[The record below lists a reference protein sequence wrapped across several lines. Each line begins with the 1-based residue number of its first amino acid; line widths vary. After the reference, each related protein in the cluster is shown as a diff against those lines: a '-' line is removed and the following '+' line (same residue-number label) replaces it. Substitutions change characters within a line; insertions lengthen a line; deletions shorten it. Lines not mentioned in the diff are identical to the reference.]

1 MPVRRAVAAV
11 VVLAGLVAFL
21 YYYEFKGE
29 TARQEAQEERTR
41 ALSFV
46 NEAIERVRLDR
57 QGGTTIEII
66 RQGGAWHLASPLA
79 TRADDR
85 IVEGMLN
92 DLKSLKIERTLEG
105 VETAE
110 RGTFGLEEPA
120 ARVVL
125 SVGHDGG
132 SVGSEEAED
141 DAMALDIGGPV
152 PVSGGRY
159 AARPGQE
166 GVLLVAGNLTT
177 ILEATADRL
186 RQKKVIGM
194 DSWNIRKVAMKSQDG
209 SVMLEKT
216 GDSWRLTGPV
226 TVPADG
232 ARVESILSSLT
243 SAEAAGFAEE
253 KPSYEQLSSFGLTP
267 EAGAIDLEVTGEDGA
282 VHAVLGRSGAEES
295 TWAKRSDMDA
305 VMSIGASLRESV
317 ASALAEPESLRDP
330 RPARFNRFALSG
342 LTIVEESGA
351 KRTRDL
357 FKDATS
363 SWHLGSEE
371 GAAIPAERVNAILDA
386 LEMLVADRWETS
398 EKTSTQEAL
407 SIAFKEHAPAGGE
420 TAAQPL
426 SLTVGV
432 PGDSDGTA
440 APGIRESTIGSSLAS
455 VRYVV
460 PGSGVVKLL
469 EAVAQLEEP
478 VAAVAD
484 AAQPPAGGTVPPRTD
499 DGKGEKP

>member
-11 VVLAGLVAFL
+11 VILAGLVAFL

-29 TARQEAQEERTR
+29 AAREEAREERTR

-46 NEAIERVRLDR
+46 NEAIERVKLDR
-57 QGGTTIEII
+57 QDGTTIEII

-110 RGTFGLEEPA
+110 RETFGLEEPA

-194 DSWNIRKVAMKSQDG
+194 DSWNIRKVVMKSHND

-243 SAEAAGFAEE
+243 SAEATGFAEE

-267 EAGAIDLEVTGEDGA
+267 EAGAIDLEVTGEDAA
-282 VHAVLGRSGAEES
+282 VHAVLGRSGAEGS

-305 VMSIGASLRESV
+305 VMTIGASLRESV

-342 LTIVEESGA
+342 LTIVEKSGA
-351 KRTRDL
+351 QRRDL

-371 GAAIPAERVNAILDA
+371 GAVLPAERVNAILDA

-398 EKTSTQEAL
+398 EKASTQEAL
-407 SIAFKEHAPAGGE
+407 SIAFKEHDPEGGE
-420 TAAQPL
+420 TAAQAL
-426 SLTVGV
+426 SLTVGA
-432 PGDSDGTA
+432 PGGSDGTA
-440 APGIRESTIGSSLAS
+440 ASGIRESTIGSSLAS

-478 VAAVAD
+478 VAASTD
-484 AAQPPAGGTVPPRTD
+484 AAQPPVGGTVPPRTD